1 MIPWGSS
8 YRTWSQECRRRTC
21 EECDE
26 ILHLVDANK
35 SHHRIPL
42 FPSRGGSALNSR
54 GGSFAP
60 TRNVSPRGVRRQ
72 DDGPSATSWPDNA
85 YSKAPE
91 NTYGAQA
98 YDPPTVGEYTQPV
111 QQPVQQ
117 VVPQRQAPP
126 PPPQHH
132 EYMQQQHEYIQ
143 PQHEYMQPQQPQQN
157 EYVQP
162 QRAQQMQRAQP
173 PPPPAVEQKQPTQY
187 QPSNYMQQ
195 PAYQPQMQQ
204 SQVHQQQQYR
214 QPPQAYGQVCVF
226 FSALQNSLR

>member
-1 MIPWGSS
+1 MMIPWGSS

-126 PPPQHH
+126 PPPQQH
-132 EYMQQQHEYIQ
+132 EYMQ